1 MNNIISDELHNS
13 PAASTRS
20 FSLLAVDFELS
31 SYPKDKS
38 IENETINEA
47 TKQSN
52 VLGQNQAM
60 KQKKKKPLVEI
71 SSTIYIIYEP
81 ILS

>member
-31 SYPKDKS
+31 SYPKDKN

-60 KQKKKKPLVEI
+60 KQKKKNPWLRSVLQ
-71 SSTIYIIYEP
+71 YILYMN
-81 ILS
+81 LY

>member
-13 PAASTRS
+13 PATSTRS

-31 SYPKDKS
+31 SYPKDKN

-52 VLGQNQAM
+52 VFGSKSGNET
-60 KQKKKKPLVEI
+60 KKKPWLRSVLQ
-71 SSTIYIIYEP
+71 YILYINLY
-81 ILS
+81 

>member
-1 MNNIISDELHNS
+1 MNNTISDELHNS
-13 PAASTRS
+13 PATSTRS
-20 FSLLAVDFELS
+20 FSLLAVDFES
-31 SYPKDKS
+31 SYPKDKNT
-38 IENETINEA
+38 ENEKINEA

-52 VLGQNQAM
+52 VFRSKSGNETN
-60 KQKKKKPLVEI
+60 KKNLVEI

>member
-31 SYPKDKS
+31 SYPKDKN

-60 KQKKKKPLVEI
+60 KQKKTLVEI

>member
-31 SYPKDKS
+31 SYPKDKN

-60 KQKKKKPLVEI
+60 KQKKKTLVEI

>member
-31 SYPKDKS
+31 SYPKDKN
-38 IENETINEA
+38 IEKETINEA

-60 KQKKKKPLVEI
+60 KQKKKTLVEI

>member
-13 PAASTRS
+13 PATSTRS

-31 SYPKDKS
+31 SYPKDKN

-52 VLGQNQAM
+52 FLGQNQAM
-60 KQKKKKPLVEI
+60 KQKKTLVEI
-71 SSTIYIIYEP
+71 SSTIYIIYKS

>member
-31 SYPKDKS
+31 SYPKDKN

-60 KQKKKKPLVEI
+60 KQKKQTLVEI

>member
-13 PAASTRS
+13 PATSTRS

-31 SYPKDKS
+31 SYPKDKN
-38 IENETINEA
+38 IENEKINEA

-52 VLGQNQAM
+52 VFRSKSGNET
-60 KQKKKKPLVEI
+60 KKTKNPG
-71 SSTIYIIYEP
+71 
-81 ILS
+81 

>member
-31 SYPKDKS
+31 SYPKDKN

-60 KQKKKKPLVEI
+60 KQKKKQPWLRSVLQ
-71 SSTIYIIYEP
+71 YILYMN
-81 ILS
+81 LY

>member
-13 PAASTRS
+13 PATSTRS

-31 SYPKDKS
+31 SYPKDKN

-52 VLGQNQAM
+52 FLGQNQAM
-60 KQKKKKPLVEI
+60 KQKKKTLVEI
-71 SSTIYIIYEP
+71 SSTIYIIYKS